1 MRKSELLD
9 LVEQHPRL
17 LGFLFTTGLVLVQ
30 AGNVAA
36 NHSGMTN
43 GP

>member
-1 MRKSELLD
+1 MSKNTMLD
-9 LVEQHPRL
+9 TLAQHPRL
-17 LGFLFTTGLVLVQ
+17 IGFLFTTGMVLVQ

-36 NHSGMTN
+36 NNTGMTN